1 MFALIKRNIKIYFS
15 NIPGVIM
22 SCLGALIA
30 FFIYVGFLQENLVSS
45 WKSVTNA
52 TKLLDLWMMAG
63 IITIGGITTSFQA
76 LGQLV
81 KDRESRKFDDFML
94 TDIPIIKQYLSYV
107 LSATFVS
114 FIMQLFTWTIMGVY
128 FKIVDQVN
136 IPQSAI
142 LPGIGF
148 VLLGAIAATFVNMVL
163 ALFIHSSTTFSRLSA
178 ILGAAAGF
186 MIATY
191 MPYGTLNNG
200 AQNMVKSIPNS
211 YEAASLRSLFLNKLS
226 KKLPV
231 GMRHSMI
238 EYLGIHFKIGNHQ
251 LTNLDN
257 MVVMMVMIL
266 ILVIVLSSVIYLSR
280 RKKTNSESQF
290 SRR

>member
-1 MFALIKRNIKIYFS
+1 MFAFIKRNIKIYFS
-15 NIPGVIM
+15 NISGVIM

-30 FFIYVGFLQENLVSS
+30 FFIYIGFLQENLVSS
-45 WKSVTNA
+45 WKNVADA

-81 KDRESRKFDDFML
+81 KDKESQKFDDFTL
-94 TDIPIIKQYLSYV
+94 TDIPIMKQYLSYL
-107 LSATFVS
+107 LSAS
-114 FIMQLFTWTIMGVY
+114 FISFFMQFFTWIIMGIY
-128 FKIVDQVN
+128 FKIVNQVN
-136 IPQSAI
+136 IPKSVI

-148 VLLGAIAATFVNMVL
+148 IILGAVASTFVNLVL
-163 ALFIHSSTTFSRLSA
+163 VLFIHSSTTFSRLSA

-191 MPYGTLNNG
+191 MPYGTLNKW
-200 AQNMVKSIPNS
+200 AQNMVKLIPSS

-226 KKLPV
+226 EKLPV
-231 GMRHSMI
+231 GMRQSMI
-238 EYLGIHFKIGNHQ
+238 EYLGIHFRIENHQ

-257 MVVMMVMIL
+257 AIVMIVMIL
-266 ILVIVLSSVIYLSR
+266 ILVIILSSIIYLSQR
-280 RKKTNSESQF
+280 RKTNSESRF

>member
-30 FFIYVGFLQENLVSS
+30 FFIYIGFLQENLTSS
-45 WKSVTNA
+45 WKNVVNA

-94 TDIPIIKQYLSYV
+94 SDIPIIKQYLSYV
-107 LSATFVS
+107 LSASFIS
-114 FIMQLFTWTIMGVY
+114 FIMQIFTWIIMGVY

-136 IPQSAI
+136 IPLSAI

-148 VLLGAIAATFVNMVL
+148 VILGAIAATFMNMVL
-163 ALFIHSSTTFSRLSA
+163 ALFINSSTTFSRLSA

-191 MPYGTLNNG
+191 MPYGTLNDW
-200 AQNMVKSIPNS
+200 ARNMVKLIPNS

-226 KKLPV
+226 EKLPV

-238 EYLGIHFKIGNHQ
+238 EYLGIHFKIENYQ

-257 MVVMMVMIL
+257 VIVMIVMIL
-266 ILVIVLSSVIYLSR
+266 ILVIVLSSVIYLN
-280 RKKTNSESQF
+280 RKGKTKSEGQF

>member
-15 NIPGVIM
+15 NISGVIM

-30 FFIYVGFLQENLVSS
+30 FFIYIGFLQENLVSS
-45 WKSVTNA
+45 WKNVANA

-81 KDRESRKFDDFML
+81 KDKESRKFDDFTL
-94 TDIPIIKQYLSYV
+94 TDIPIMKQYLSYL
-107 LSATFVS
+107 LSAS
-114 FIMQLFTWTIMGVY
+114 FISFFMQFFTWIIMGIY
-128 FKIVDQVN
+128 FKIVNQVN
-136 IPQSAI
+136 IPKSVI

-148 VLLGAIAATFVNMVL
+148 IILGAVASTFVNLVL
-163 ALFIHSSTTFSRLSA
+163 VLFIHSSTTFSRLSA

-191 MPYGTLNNG
+191 MPYGTLNKW
-200 AQNMVKSIPNS
+200 AQNMVKLIPS
-211 YEAASLRSLFLNKLS
+211 GYEAASLRSLFLNKLS
-226 KKLPV
+226 EKLPV
-231 GMRHSMI
+231 GMRQSMI
-238 EYLGIHFKIGNHQ
+238 EYLGIHFRIENHQ

-257 MVVMMVMIL
+257 AIVMIVMIL
-266 ILVIVLSSVIYLSR
+266 ILVIILSSIIYLSQR
-280 RKKTNSESQF
+280 RKTNSESRF

>member
-1 MFALIKRNIKIYFS
+1 MFAFIKRNIKIYFS
-15 NIPGVIM
+15 NISGVIM

-30 FFIYVGFLQENLVSS
+30 FFIYIGFLQENLVSS
-45 WKSVTNA
+45 WKNVADA

-81 KDRESRKFDDFML
+81 KDKESRKFDDFTL
-94 TDIPIIKQYLSYV
+94 TDIPIMKQYLSYL
-107 LSATFVS
+107 LSAS
-114 FIMQLFTWTIMGVY
+114 FISFFMQFFTWIIMGMY

-136 IPQSAI
+136 IPKSVI
-142 LPGIGF
+142 LTGIGF
-148 VLLGAIAATFVNMVL
+148 IILGAVASTFVNLVL
-163 ALFIHSSTTFSRLSA
+163 VLFIHSSTTFSRLSA

-191 MPYGTLNNG
+191 MPYGTLNKW
-200 AQNMVKSIPNS
+200 AQNMVKLIPSS

-226 KKLPV
+226 EKLPV
-231 GMRHSMI
+231 GMRQSMI
-238 EYLGIHFKIGNHQ
+238 EYLGIHFRIENHQ

-257 MVVMMVMIL
+257 AIVMIVMIL
-266 ILVIVLSSVIYLSR
+266 ILVIILSSIIYLSQR
-280 RKKTNSESQF
+280 RKTNSESRF